1 MRHPALLTAAVCTS
15 SIGIGM
21 SVASALDRAVT
32 PADQML
38 FGAIG
43 VAVTAGAHVLPA
55 LTRAAAG
62 RALWG
67 ACLAVT
73 VYGHAGY
80 FASALDRAGDHRAE
94 HVAEVATVTALR
106 DQLEAITA
114 RPTATV
120 AAALGAAQRTEA
132 AARTAAITCTKP
144 CSTLQG
150 RATAARARVTELE
163 TELAEARRADEL
175 RGQLTE
181 QASQA
186 DARRDEAR
194 IDPAAAAIS
203 RLTGAE
209 AATVQTA
216 VQLLSACL
224 VELLAALLWSLAL
237 RPAVTG
243 EISVVARTTLQ
254 ASTAHRKRFSP
265 FDRLRAAWTDWR
277 GAQGRIVNARDR
289 PAGIKPTSPWPR
301 HATP

>member
-32 PADQML
+32 PADQVL

-55 LTRAAAG
+55 LTRTAVG

-80 FASALDRAGDHRAE
+80 FASAIDRAGEHRAE

-106 DQLEAITA
+106 DQLQSITA

-132 AARTAAITCTKP
+132 AARTAAITCAKP

-163 TELAEARRADEL
+163 TELAEARRADAL
-175 RGQLTE
+175 REQLTQ
-181 QASQA
+181 QASQS
-186 DARRDEAR
+186 DARRDAAR

-203 RLTGAE
+203 RLTGAD
-209 AATVQTA
+209 ASTVQTS

-237 RPAVTG
+237 RPAITG
-243 EISVVARTTLQ
+243 EVSVVARTNLQ
-254 ASTAHRKRFSP
+254 TAAVRRKHFSP
-265 FDRLRAAWTDWR
+265 FIELRAAWSSWR
-277 GAQGRIVNARDR
+277 GALGRTAKARDR
-289 PAGIKPTSPWPR
+289 PAGIEPSAPWPR